1 MNVLITGG
9 AGFLGAR
16 LARTLLQRGALA
28 GQAIRRLVLADQV
41 DPHDAALLGDTRV
54 RACVG
59 DLAAQLP
66 ELMAEPFDAI
76 FHLAAA
82 VSGECEADF
91 DLGMRANFD
100 TTRQLLDACRAA
112 ANVPR
117 LVFSSSLAVF
127 GSDPSVPLPEA
138 VADATLPTPQTSYG
152 IQKFIGEQL
161 VADYTRK
168 GFVSGRSIR
177 LATVS
182 VRPGRPNAAASGF
195 LSGIVREPLAGLRAN
210 CPVDVDTEVALISPA
225 NAVAGLIAVF
235 EADAASWVGRIAIN
249 LPALTV
255 SVRAMLDALREI
267 GGDEA
272 VDCVRFDPDPTVAR
286 MVRGWPARVTSAR
299 AERLGLRADPDFRS
313 IVVQYVR
320 DNASAVSNERARA
333 AARRQ

>member
-1 MNVLITGG
+1 MNLLITGG

-16 LARTLLQRGALA
+16 LARTLLQRGTLA
-28 GQAIRRLVLADQV
+28 GQRIARLVLADRAAPQ
-41 DPHDAALLGDTRV
+41 DAALTSDARV
-54 RACVG
+54 QVKVG

-66 ELMAEPFDAI
+66 TLMAAPFDAI

-91 DLGMRANFD
+91 ELGMHANFD

-112 ANVPR
+112 GNRPR

-127 GSDPSVPLPEA
+127 GSDPSLPLPE
-138 VADATLPTPQTSYG
+138 VVGDATLPTPQTSYG

-168 GFVSGRSIR
+168 GYIDGRSTR

-195 LSGIVREPLAGLRAN
+195 LSGIVREPLAGLPAS
-210 CPVDVDTEVALISPA
+210 CPVDVDTEVALTSPA
-225 NAVAGLIAVF
+225 NTVAGLIAVV
-235 EADAASWVGRIAIN
+235 EADASSWIGRTAIN

-272 VDCVRFDPDPTVAR
+272 VALVRFGADPSVAR
-286 MVRGWPARVTSAR
+286 MVGGWPARVASER
-299 AERLGLRADPDFRS
+299 AQRLGLRADSDFRS
-313 IVVQYVR
+313 IVLQYVR
-320 DNASAVSNERARA
+320 DNASAVTNARARA
-333 AARRQ
+333 AAGLA